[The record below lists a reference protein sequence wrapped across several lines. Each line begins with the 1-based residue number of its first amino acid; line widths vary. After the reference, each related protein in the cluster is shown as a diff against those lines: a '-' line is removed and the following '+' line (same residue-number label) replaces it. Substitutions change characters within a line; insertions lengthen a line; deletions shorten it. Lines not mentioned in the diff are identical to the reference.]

1 MKKLFSKIKKSKEA
15 SYSLILTIALPL
27 IITNSSQSLMQF
39 TDRMFLAWHSPEA
52 LAACVPAGLLSFT
65 IISFF
70 MGSCGYTAV
79 FVANYFGQKKYARLS
94 VALWQG
100 VLLGIISWL
109 AIILLTPLGRFF
121 IMNTNHAPEIKV
133 QELTYFTILALFG
146 GLAVVNNALASFF
159 TGQGRTLITMIAN
172 IGGNIVNVIL
182 SYVMIFGKFG
192 FKEMGIAG
200 AGYSTVISGFCVM
213 AFFLF
218 LLFRPKLNKKFRL
231 GKLFGFNKK
240 ALWQLVRFGVPNG
253 FGMFMDVISFTIFVL
268 FVGNIDSISLA
279 ASNIIMTLQTLEFL
293 PLMGLTI
300 AGQILMAQYRGAGKT
315 DTGVKALYNVFKLSL
330 IYEAA
335 LFFCFFTFPETILG
349 AFIGAQTPQ
358 TNAIYAS
365 AIVLLPFLF
374 IFTLGDTVYLTFGDG
389 LRGAG
394 DTKFQMK
401 LMITCASV
409 LMLGSYFIVEIF
421 HGGLNALWA
430 WMCIYGVGTG
440 IFMMFRFFSGKW
452 REIDITK

>member
-1 MKKLFSKIKKSKEA
+1 MKKLFNKIKKSKEA

-100 VLLGIISWL
+100 VLLGVLSWFLII
-109 AIILLTPLGRFF
+109 ALTPLGRFF
-121 IMNTNHAPEIKV
+121 IMHTNHAPEIKA
-133 QELTYFTILALFG
+133 QELTYFTILVMFG
-146 GLAVVNNALASFF
+146 GLAVINNALASFF
-159 TGQGRTLITMIAN
+159 TGQGRTAITMAAN
-172 IGGNIVNVIL
+172 IGGNIVNVVL
-182 SYVMIFGKFG
+182 SYIMIFGKLG
-192 FKEMGIAG
+192 FPQMGIAG
-200 AGYSTVISGFCVM
+200 AAYSTVISGFCVM
-213 AFFLF
+213 GFFLY

-240 ALWQLVRFGVPNG
+240 ALWQLIRFGVPNG

-300 AGQILMAQYRGAGKT
+300 AGQILMAQYRGAKKT
-315 DTGVKALYNVFKLSL
+315 ELGVKALYNVFKLSL
-330 IYEAA
+330 IYEAL
-335 LFFCFFTFPETILG
+335 LFFCFFTFPGTILG
-349 AFIGAQTPQ
+349 AFIGAQTAQ

-374 IFTLGDTVYLTFGDG
+374 IFTIGDTVYLAFGDG

-401 LMITCASV
+401 LMIICASF

-421 HGGLNALWA
+421 HGGLNALWT

-440 IFMMFRFFSGKW
+440 ILMMWRFLSGKW

>member
-1 MKKLFSKIKKSKEA
+1 MKKLFNKIKKSKEA
-15 SYSLILTIALPL
+15 SYKLILTIALPL

-39 TDRMFLAWHSPEA
+39 TDRMFLSWYSPEA

-100 VLLGIISWL
+100 VLLGVISWL
-109 AIILLTPLGRFF
+109 LIIALTPLGRFF
-121 IMNTNHAPEIKV
+121 ISTTNHAPEIKTY
-133 QELTYFTILALFG
+133 ELTYFTILALFG
-146 GLAVVNNALASFF
+146 GLAVINNALASFF
-159 TGQGRTLITMIAN
+159 TGQGRTAITMIAN
-172 IGGNIVNVIL
+172 IGGNIINVAL
-182 SYVMIFGKFG
+182 SYIMIFGKLG
-192 FKEMGIAG
+192 LPKMGMAG
-200 AGYSTVISGFCVM
+200 AAYSTVISGFCVTL
-213 AFFLF
+213 FFLY
-218 LLFRPKLNKKFRL
+218 LLFRPVNKKFRL
-231 GKLFGFNKK
+231 GKLFGFNKA
-240 ALWQLVRFGVPNG
+240 ALIRLLRFGVPNG

-300 AGQILMAQYRGAGKT
+300 AGQILVAQYRGAGKT
-315 DTGVKALYNVFKLSL
+315 EVGIKALYNVFKLSL
-330 IYEAA
+330 MYEAV
-335 LFFCFFTFPETILG
+335 LFFCFFTFPDTILG
-349 AFIGAQTPQ
+349 AFIGTQTPQ
-358 TNAIYAS
+358 TQAIYAS

-401 LMITCASV
+401 LMIVCASA
-409 LMLGSYFIVEIF
+409 LMLGSYLIVQVF
-421 HGGLNALWA
+421 HGGIVALWT

-440 IFMMFRFFSGKW
+440 VLMMWRFLSGKW
-452 REIDITK
+452 RNIDITK

>member
-15 SYSLILTIALPL
+15 SYRLILTIALPL

-39 TDRMFLAWHSPEA
+39 TDRMFLSWYSPEA

-109 AIILLTPLGRFF
+109 IIILLTPLGRFF
-121 IMNTNHAPEIKV
+121 IMQTNHAPDVKTLEI
-133 QELTYFTILALFG
+133 TYFTILTLFG
-146 GLAVVNNALASFF
+146 GLTVINNALASFF
-159 TGQGRTLITMIAN
+159 TGRGKTLITMLAN
-172 IGGNIVNVIL
+172 IGGNIINVFL
-182 SYVMIFGKFG
+182 SYIMIFGKLG
-192 FKEMGIAG
+192 LPKMGMAG
-200 AGYSTVISGFCVM
+200 AAYSTVISGFCVTI
-213 AFFLF
+213 FFF
-218 LLFRPKLNKKFRL
+218 YLLFRPKLNKKFRL
-231 GKLFGFNKK
+231 GKLFGFNKA
-240 ALWQLVRFGVPNG
+240 ALIRLLRFGVPNG

-300 AGQILMAQYRGAGKT
+300 AGQILMAQYRGANKT
-315 DTGVKALYNVFKLSL
+315 DIGIKTLYNVFKLSL

-349 AFIGAQTPQ
+349 AFIGVQTAQTQ
-358 TNAIYAS
+358 AIYAS
-365 AIVLLPFLF
+365 AIILLPFLF

-401 LMITCASV
+401 LMIICASF
-409 LMLGSYFIVEIF
+409 LMLGSYFIVQVF
-421 HGGLNALWA
+421 GGGIIALWT

-440 IFMMFRFFSGKW
+440 VWMMIRFWSGKW
-452 REIDITK
+452 RQIDITK

>member
-15 SYSLILTIALPL
+15 SYRLILTIALPL

-39 TDRMFLAWHSPEA
+39 TDRMFLSWYSPEA

-109 AIILLTPLGRFF
+109 IIILLTPLGRFF
-121 IMNTNHAPEIKV
+121 IMQTNHAADVKTLEI
-133 QELTYFTILALFG
+133 TYFTILTLFG
-146 GLAVVNNALASFF
+146 GLSVINNALASFF
-159 TGQGRTLITMIAN
+159 TGRGKTLVTMLAN
-172 IGGNIVNVIL
+172 IGGNIINVFL
-182 SYVMIFGKFG
+182 SYIMIFGKLG
-192 FKEMGIAG
+192 LPKMGMSG
-200 AGYSTVISGFCVM
+200 AAYSTVISGFCVTL
-213 AFFLF
+213 FFF
-218 LLFRPKLNKKFRL
+218 YLLFRPANKKFRL
-231 GKLFGFNKK
+231 GKLFGFNKD
-240 ALWQLVRFGVPNG
+240 AIIRLLRFGVPNG

-300 AGQILMAQYRGAGKT
+300 AGQILMAQYRGANKT

-349 AFIGAQTPQ
+349 AFIGVQTAQTQ
-358 TNAIYAS
+358 AIYAS

-374 IFTLGDTVYLTFGDG
+374 IFTFGDTVYLTFGDG

-401 LMITCASV
+401 LMIICASF
-409 LMLGSYFIVEIF
+409 LMLGSYLIVEVF
-421 HGGLNALWA
+421 SGGIIALWT

-440 IFMMFRFFSGKW
+440 VWMMLRFWSGKW
-452 REIDITK
+452 RQIDITK

>member
-39 TDRMFLAWHSPEA
+39 TDRMFLSWHSPEA

-100 VLLGIISWL
+100 VLLGVISWL

-159 TGQGRTLITMIAN
+159 TGQGKTAITMVAN
-172 IGGNIVNVIL
+172 IGGNIINVLL
-182 SYVMIFGKFG
+182 SYIMIFGKFG
-192 FKEMGIAG
+192 FPEMGIAG
-200 AGYSTVISGFCVM
+200 AAYSTVISSACVM
-213 AFFLF
+213 CFFLY

-231 GKLFGFNKK
+231 GKLFGFNKD
-240 ALWQLVRFGVPNG
+240 ALLRLIRFGVPNG

-300 AGQILMAQYRGAGKT
+300 AGQILMAQYRGANKT
-315 DTGVKALYNVFKLSL
+315 EIGVKALYNVFKLSL
-330 IYEAA
+330 IYEAG

-349 AFIGAQTPQ
+349 AFIGTQMAQTQ
-358 TNAIYAS
+358 AIYAS
-365 AIVLLPFLF
+365 AIMLLPFLF
-374 IFTLGDTVYLTFGDG
+374 IFTLGDTVYLAFGDG

-401 LMITCASV
+401 LMIICATF

-421 HGGLNALWA
+421 HGGLVDLWT

-440 IFMMFRFFSGKW
+440 ILMMLRFFSGKW

>member
-15 SYSLILTIALPL
+15 SYQLILTIALPL

-39 TDRMFLAWHSPEA
+39 TDRMFLSWFSPEA

-65 IISFF
+65 MISFF

-100 VLLGIISWL
+100 VLLGVISWL
-109 AIILLTPLGRFF
+109 IIILLTPLGRFF
-121 IMNTNHAPEIKV
+121 INSTNHAADVKTL
-133 QELTYFTILALFG
+133 ELSYFTILTLFG
-146 GLAVVNNALASFF
+146 GLAVINNALASFF
-159 TGQGRTLITMIAN
+159 TGRGKTLITMLAN
-172 IGGNIVNVIL
+172 IGGNIINVFL
-182 SYVMIFGKFG
+182 SYIMIFGKLG
-192 FKEMGIAG
+192 LPKMGIAG
-200 AGYSTVISGFCVM
+200 AAYSTVISGFCVTL
-213 AFFLF
+213 FFLY

-231 GKLFGFNKK
+231 GKLFGFNKD
-240 ALWQLVRFGVPNG
+240 AIIRLLRFGVPNG

-279 ASNIIMTLQTLEFL
+279 ASNIIMTLQTLEFF

-300 AGQILMAQYRGAGKT
+300 AGQILMAQYRGANKT
-315 DTGVKALYNVFKLSL
+315 DIGVKALYNVFKLSL
-330 IYEAA
+330 IYEAV
-335 LFFCFFTFPETILG
+335 LFFCFFAFPDTILG
-349 AFIGAQTPQ
+349 AFIGTQTPQ
-358 TNAIYAS
+358 TQTIYANAIM
-365 AIVLLPFLF
+365 LLPFLF

-401 LMITCASV
+401 LMIICASF
-409 LMLGSYFIVEIF
+409 LMLGSYLIVEVF
-421 HGGLNALWA
+421 GGGIKVLWT

-440 IFMMFRFFSGKW
+440 IWMMLRFWSGKW
-452 REIDITK
+452 RKIDITK

>member
-15 SYSLILTIALPL
+15 SYRLILTIALPL

-39 TDRMFLAWHSPEA
+39 TDRMFLSWFSPEA

-65 IISFF
+65 MISFF

-79 FVANYFGQKKYARLS
+79 FVANYFGRKKYARLS

-100 VLLGIISWL
+100 VLLGVISWL
-109 AIILLTPLGRFF
+109 LIILLTPLGRFF
-121 IMNTNHAPEIKV
+121 INSTNHATDVKTL
-133 QELTYFTILALFG
+133 ELSYFTILTLFG
-146 GLAVVNNALASFF
+146 GLAVINNALASFF
-159 TGQGRTLITMIAN
+159 TGRGKTLITMLAN
-172 IGGNIVNVIL
+172 IGGNIINVFL
-182 SYVMIFGKFG
+182 SYIMIFGKLG
-192 FKEMGIAG
+192 LPKMGIAG
-200 AGYSTVISGFCVM
+200 AAYSTVISGFCVTL
-213 AFFLF
+213 FFLY
-218 LLFRPKLNKKFRL
+218 LLFRPELNKKFRL
-231 GKLFGFNKK
+231 GKLFGFNKP
-240 ALWQLVRFGVPNG
+240 AIIRLLRFGVPNG

-279 ASNIIMTLQTLEFL
+279 ASNIIMTLQTLEFF

-300 AGQILMAQYRGAGKT
+300 AGQILMAQYRGANKT
-315 DTGVKALYNVFKLSL
+315 DTGVKALYNVFRLSL

-349 AFIGAQTPQ
+349 AFIGVQTVQ
-358 TNAIYAS
+358 TQAIYAS
-365 AIVLLPFLF
+365 AIILLPFLF

-401 LMITCASV
+401 LMIICASF
-409 LMLGSYFIVEIF
+409 LMLGSYLIVEVF
-421 HGGLNALWA
+421 GGGIISLWT

-440 IFMMFRFFSGKW
+440 VWMMCRFWSGKW
-452 REIDITK
+452 RKIDITK

>member
-1 MKKLFSKIKKSKEA
+1 MKKLFAKIKKSKEA
-15 SYSLILTIALPL
+15 SYQLILTIALPL

-100 VLLGIISWL
+100 VLLGVISWL
-109 AIILLTPLGRFF
+109 AIIALVPLGRFF
-121 IMNTNHAPEIKV
+121 IITTNHAPDVKTLEI
-133 QELTYFTILALFG
+133 TYFTVLTLFG
-146 GLAVVNNALASFF
+146 GLTVVNSALASFF
-159 TGQGRTLITMIAN
+159 TGQGRTAITMMSN
-172 IGGNIVNVIL
+172 IGGNIINVFL
-182 SYVMIFGKFG
+182 SYIMIFGKLG
-192 FKEMGIAG
+192 LPKMGIAG
-200 AGYSTVISGFCVM
+200 AAYSTVISGFCVTL
-213 AFFLF
+213 FFLY
-218 LLFRPKLNKKFRL
+218 LLFRPKLNKKFRI
-231 GKLFGFNKK
+231 GKLFGFNKD
-240 ALWQLVRFGVPNG
+240 ALIRLLRFGVPNG

-279 ASNIIMTLQTLEFL
+279 ASNIIMTLQTLEFF

-315 DTGVKALYNVFKLSL
+315 DIGVKALYNVFKLSL

-349 AFIGAQTPQ
+349 AFIGVQTAQ

-365 AIVLLPFLF
+365 AVILLPFLF
-374 IFTLGDTVYLTFGDG
+374 IFTLGDTVYLAFGDG

-401 LMITCASV
+401 LMIVCASF
-409 LMLGSYFIVEIF
+409 LMLGSYVIVEIY
-421 HGGLNALWA
+421 HGGLIALWT
-430 WMCIYGVGTG
+430 WMCIYGVLTG
-440 IFMMFRFFSGKW
+440 IMMMWRFFSGKW
-452 REIDITK
+452 QEIDITK